1 MQWFGNQ
8 QILKSLVV
16 INEGDITWIK
26 KYEEKKR
33 RKLEHPKHIHLKWQ
47 CMHVYVQE
55 CARIHKLQ
63 ANLKT

>member
-1 MQWFGNQ
+1 MKVTLHESKNMR
-8 QILKSLVV
+8 
-16 INEGDITWIK
+16 
-26 KYEEKKR
+26 EKKKRR